1 MKIGREESLLA
12 EWLDCCK
19 TESGLLVARQQ
30 LTRPPHLVQQ
40 MVEEWLHRYRGL
52 AEMLQS
58 AAAASS
64 PGGPR
69 VVAPPPALS
78 SDSESDDE

>member
-1 MKIGREESLLA
+1 MLH

-19 TESGLLVARQQ
+19 TGSGLLVAKQQ

-40 MVEEWLHRYRGL
+40 MAEEWLHRYRGL

-58 AAAASS
+58 A
-64 PGGPR
+64 G
-69 VVAPPPALS
+69 APPPPPPTLS

>member
-1 MKIGREESLLA
+1 
-12 EWLDCCK
+12 
-19 TESGLLVARQQ
+19 VARQR

-58 AAAASS
+58 AGA
-64 PGGPR
+64 PGGPC

>member
-1 MKIGREESLLA
+1 LH

-19 TESGLLVARQQ
+19 TESGLLVAKQQ

-58 AAAASS
+58 AGA
-64 PGGPR
+64 PGGPC
-69 VVAPPPALS
+69 VVGPPPPPTLS